1 MRKKFRIKNL
11 DCASCAAALE
21 NQIRKIDGVVDAAI
35 TFATSSF
42 VLETND
48 DIFNDVFAK
57 VIKLTHE
64 MEPDVIIEE
73 MGTKAKEK
81 FFSPRKIVAYST
93 LIAGATI
100 GIVACKVE
108 SLPGF
113 AFWPML
119 IVGALLIGWETY
131 YKALR
136 LLIKGTINEN
146 LLVTISAAGAI
157 AIGEHFDGLMV
168 VILYTIGKIL
178 ESLAV
183 EKSKS
188 SIEALTELQP
198 EYANVINGNIT
209 HRVDPSDVKVGDHI
223 IVKMGERVPL
233 DGICLTDGGFIDC
246 RHLTGESAP
255 VKIEKGEEIRS
266 GSIVLDGIFEIKV
279 TKKYSDSTVSQIMN
293 LLENASEKKSKT
305 ESFISNFAKWYTLI
319 VVALSFVTFGIVYA
333 ILKDSSVA
341 IYRGLT
347 FLVISCPCAFA
358 ISVPLSYFSG
368 IGNAS
373 KKGILVKGS
382 NYLDVCANLSTV
394 VFDKTGTLTS
404 GHFDIKKIEVID
416 KTKTENDI
424 LVLAASGEQN
434 SIHPIARA
442 IVHGAKGNKLV
453 KVKNFAETVGVGVS
467 YTIGKNNYKI
477 TGDSTNTG
485 ATVQIL
491 ENEKVI
497 GKITLID
504 EIKPESY
511 LAINALNHKKI
522 TSIML
527 SGDGKK
533 VSESVAKELG
543 LSEYHAKMEPK
554 DKFSFLENLI
564 LTKKKGQNIAFVGD
578 GINDAPALRLA
589 DCGISMGLEGS
600 PATVEASDVVL
611 VDDNPAKLK
620 ELIDLSKNTRKIVI
634 ENIAF
639 ACIIKVLFL
648 VLSSIGISNMFF
660 AVFADVGVT
669 VLCTLNSLR
678 ALFYHLPHNKCD
690 CHEHKHHHKHH
701 HEHEQHN
708 HKHAH

>member
-453 KVKNFAETVGVGVS
+453 KVKNFAETAGVGVS

-690 CHEHKHHHKHH
+690 CHEHKHHHKHE

>member
-1 MRKKFRIKNL
+1 MRKKYKIKNL

-21 NQIRKIDGVVDAAI
+21 NQIRKIEGVADAAI

-42 VLETND
+42 VLEANDSIFD
-48 DIFNDVFAK
+48 DIFSK
-57 VIKLTHE
+57 VIKTTHE

-73 MGTKAKEK
+73 IGTKAKKK
-81 FFSPRKIVAYST
+81 FLSPRKIVSYST
-93 LIAGATI
+93 LVSGATI
-100 GIVACKVE
+100 GIIACKVE
-108 SLPGF
+108 NLPVF

-119 IVGALLIGWETY
+119 VVGAILIGWETY
-131 YKALR
+131 YKAFR
-136 LLIKGTINEN
+136 LLLKGTINEN

-157 AIGEHFDGLMV
+157 AVGEHFDGLMV

-183 EKSKS
+183 EKSKN
-188 SIEALTELQP
+188 SIETLTELQP
-198 EYANVINGNIT
+198 EYANLIDEDHT
-209 HRVDPSDVKVGDHI
+209 HKVSPEDVKVGDKI
-223 IVKMGERVPL
+223 LVKMGERVPL
-233 DGICLTDGGFIDC
+233 DGICLTDGGFVDC

-266 GSIVLDGIFEIKV
+266 GSIVLDGVFEIEV

-305 ESFISNFAKWYTLI
+305 ETFIASFAKWYTFI

-404 GHFDIKKIEVID
+404 GHFGIKKIEVID
-416 KTKTENDI
+416 KTKTEKDI

-442 IVHGAKGNKLV
+442 IVHGAKGNKLA
-453 KVKNFAETVGVGVS
+453 KVKNFAETAGVGIS
-467 YTIGKNNYKI
+467 YSIGKNNYKI
-477 TGDSTNTG
+477 SSDNSNIG
-485 ATVQIL
+485 ATVQVE
-491 ENEKVI
+491 ENGKLI
-497 GKITLID
+497 GKITLVD
-504 EIKPESY
+504 EIKKESY
-511 LAINALNHKKI
+511 LAINTLNRKKI
-522 TSIML
+522 KSIML

-533 VSESVAKELG
+533 VSEAVAKELG
-543 LSEYHAKMEPK
+543 ITEFHAKMEPK
-554 DKFSFLENLI
+554 NKFAFLEKLI
-564 LTKKKGQNIAFVGD
+564 EGKKKGQNIAFVGD

-678 ALFYHLPHNKCD
+678 ALFYKLPHKKRNQ
-690 CHEHKHHHKHH
+690 HKHNHQHKH
-701 HEHEQHN
+701 
-708 HKHAH
+708 